1 MADVL
6 DPKNADKR
14 TAARYIQMGLLDEKA
29 YDKHVKALPD
39 VAEKSA
45 LIETVMEDFEDE
57 EEEGDEETEGQEG

>member
-14 TAARYIQMGLLDEKA
+14 TAARYIQMGLLDEKG
-29 YDKHVKALPD
+29 YDKHVKGLPD

-45 LIETVMEDFEDE
+45 PIDTVMEDFEEDDE
-57 EEEGDEETEGQEG
+57 DELEDQEG

>member
-29 YDKHVKALPD
+29 YDKHVKGLPD

-45 LIETVMEDFEDE
+45 AIETVMDELDEDFDDEESEDE
-57 EEEGDEETEGQEG
+57 EG